1 VPWTTPAVPACGIF
15 NSPQAKLQ
23 EVPLEDAVREAAEN
37 LRIQQE
43 FWDIFGHSHQTATET
58 NRAILTALGIDCSTE
73 ESIRACLARRAQA
86 EWSRCLRP
94 VLVSSVNSP
103 IRIPLRMHANAH
115 QVQLEIVTEENERH
129 SFQFD
134 LADLPLE
141 QEYRH
146 GGEHIVERSAT
157 LPVSLPLGYHD
168 VRCGE
173 SSMRL
178 IITPD
183 RAHMPEPGK
192 HAGFGAMMWA
202 IRSHRDWGCGDFTA
216 LRELVNWAA
225 GALHA
230 DFLALS
236 PLHATKNRRPYNS
249 SPYLPQTIFF
259 RNFIYLDV
267 TAVPGYELIR
277 PAFETPER
285 VAEIERLRV
294 TPTVEYEQ
302 VAALKREALNRIFDA
317 NSPSPE
323 CRQWI
328 EKQCDLLR
336 SWCTYCALDEH
347 LHAADP
353 AVWVWPDWPE
363 PYRDPASPAVAR
375 FADAHEREIL
385 FHGWLQWLIDGQ
397 LEAAQRSA
405 RDAGMS
411 IGLYHDLALATDRCG
426 GDLWA
431 HRDFYVA
438 GNRVGAPPDDFSP
451 NGQDWSFPPPNR
463 DCHLADG
470 YRLYSESIRHTLRH
484 GGALRIDHVMRLFRL
499 YWIPEGH
506 DAAHGAYVRDNAED
520 LIRILALESV
530 RNRAVVI
537 GEDLGTVEDS
547 VRDMLARFGVLSY
560 RLLYFERDQARFKR
574 PGEYPEQ
581 ALAST
586 STHDLP
592 TIAGFWT
599 ANDVEAR
606 RRTGAIDEKDYQR
619 QKDDR
624 ARDKQHLLDTFFAL
638 HLLPEGHERSAERI
652 PELTPDLHQA
662 IVGFLATTTSSL
674 WLINQEDMTKEPE
687 QQNLPGTTS
696 EYPNWSRRMRWAV
709 EDLQLP
715 GEARDCAA
723 MVRHWVERS
732 GRERS

>member
-1 VPWTTPAVPACGIF
+1 
-15 NSPQAKLQ
+15 
-23 EVPLEDAVREAAEN
+23 VPLEDAVRDAAER
-37 LRIQQE
+37 LQVQQQ
-43 FWDIFGHSHQTATET
+43 FWDIFGRSHQTAPET
-58 NRAILTALGIDCSTE
+58 NHAILTALGIDCSSE
-73 ESIRACLARRAQA
+73 DSVRASLTRREQA
-86 EWSRCLRP
+86 EWSRALPP
-94 VLVSSVNSP
+94 VLVVSVNAP
-103 IRIPLRMHANAH
+103 VRIPLRTPESVH
-115 QVQLEIVTEENERH
+115 QAQLEISTEDNEHH
-129 SFQFD
+129 S
-134 LADLPLE
+134 LPLDLSASPVE
-141 QEYRH
+141 DERRI
-146 GGEHIVERSAT
+146 GGERIVQRSIAIS
-157 LPVSLPLGYHD
+157 VELPLGYHD
-168 VRCGE
+168 VRCGD

-178 IITPD
+178 IVTPD
-183 RAHMPEPGK
+183 RAHLPEPGK
-192 HAGFGAMMWA
+192 HAGFGVMMWA

-216 LRELVNWAA
+216 LRDLVDWVAA
-225 GALHA
+225 ELHA

-267 TAVPGYELIR
+267 TEVPGYELIR
-277 PAFETPER
+277 PAFETSER
-285 VAEIERLRV
+285 LAEIEGLRS

-302 VAALKREALNRIFDA
+302 VAALKREALDHIFDA
-317 NSPSPE
+317 APPGPE
-323 CRQWI
+323 CRAWI

-336 SWCTYCALDEH
+336 SYCIYCALDEH
-347 LHAADP
+347 LHAANPD
-353 AVWVWPDWPE
+353 VWVWPDWPE
-363 PYRDPASPAVAR
+363 QYRDPSDPAVAR
-375 FADAHEREIL
+375 FAEAHPREIL
-385 FHGWLQWLIDGQ
+385 FHGWLQWLIDRQ
-397 LEAAQRSA
+397 LETAQRAA

-451 NGQDWSFPPPNR
+451 NGQDWSFPPPDR
-463 DCHLADG
+463 DRHVADG

-547 VRDMLARFGVLSY
+547 VRDMLARFGILSY
-560 RLLYFERDQARFKR
+560 RLLYFERDQARFKW
-574 PGEYPEQ
+574 PAEYPEQ

-592 TIAGFWT
+592 TIAGFWSG
-599 ANDVEAR
+599 NDIEAR
-606 RRTGAIDEKDYQR
+606 RRAGAIDDKDFER
-619 QKDDR
+619 QTNDR
-624 ARDKQHLLDTFFAL
+624 ARDKQHLLDSLFAL
-638 HLLPEGHERSAERI
+638 RLLPEDHERSAERI
-652 PELTPDLHQA
+652 PTLTAALHQA
-662 IVGFLATTTSSL
+662 LVGFLASTSAAL

-696 EYPNWSRRMRWAV
+696 EYPNWSRKMRWAV
-709 EDLQLP
+709 EDLRLP

-732 GRERS
+732 GRSN